1 MTPLPALAAG
11 RYALV
16 FPGAGS
22 HLPAMARR
30 LCRAFPAA
38 VEVLERAEKAVGLDL
53 ARLCRAGTAPEL
65 APPEISHPAVVATAL
80 AGSVALRAHLGE
92 RLAPPAFIGGHSL
105 GHFAALV
112 AAESIAF
119 EEALVLVARR
129 ARLMAEQSR
138 LRPALMASISGVAP
152 GRVAEWCADCPAVVG
167 TAVVG
172 CLNGPR
178 QTVVSGDEA
187 AVCWVT
193 ARAAEA
199 SAADDPVSVRKLT
212 AGVAS
217 HSPLMAPVQEEL
229 APALEA
235 LGPVAP
241 AVPVLLNSTGRPSTD
256 PGELR
261 TDLLRQL
268 SAPVRWNEA
277 MRAVL
282 DSGVETVVDTGPGQV
297 LSKAAGL
304 HPDAAPVALNFMQPL
319 EKVVPLP

>member
-1 MTPLPALAAG
+1 MTPLTALETG

-30 LCRAFPAA
+30 LCRTFPAA

-80 AGSVALRAHLGE
+80 AGSTALRAHLGE
-92 RLAPPAFIGGHSL
+92 RLAPPAFVGGHSL

-112 AAESIAF
+112 AAGSVAF
-119 EEALVLVARR
+119 EDALTLVARR

-138 LRPALMASISGVAP
+138 RRPALMASIGGVAP
-152 GRVAEWCADCPAVVG
+152 ARVAQWCADCPPAAGVAV
-167 TAVVG
+167 TG
-172 CLNGPR
+172 CLNGPQ
-178 QTVVSGDEA
+178 QTVVSGDER
-187 AVCWVT
+187 AVRWVT
-193 ARAAEA
+193 DRAAQA
-199 SAADDPVSVRKLT
+199 STEQEPVHVRELT

-217 HSPLMAPVQEEL
+217 HSPLMDPVQEEL
-229 APALEA
+229 APALAA
-235 LGPVAP
+235 LGPAAP
-241 AVPVLLNSTGRPSTD
+241 TAPVLLNTTGRPSTD
-256 PGELR
+256 PGELG

-268 SAPVRWNEA
+268 SAPVRWNDA

-297 LSKAAGL
+297 LCKAAAL
-304 HPDAAPVALNFMQPL
+304 HPDAVPIALNFMQPL
-319 EKVVPLP
+319 ERVVPLP

>member
-1 MTPLPALAAG
+1 MTPLPALSTG

-22 HLPAMARR
+22 HLPSMARR
-30 LCRAFPAA
+30 LCRAFPVA

-53 ARLCRAGTAPEL
+53 ARLCRAGTAREL

-80 AGSVALRAHLGE
+80 AGSAALRSHLGE

-112 AAESIAF
+112 AAESIGF

-138 LRPALMASISGVAP
+138 RRPALMASISGVAP
-152 GRVAEWCADCPAVVG
+152 ARVAEWCADCPAAAG
-167 TAVVG
+167 TAVTG
-172 CLNGPR
+172 CFNGPR

-187 AVCWVT
+187 AVRWVA
-193 ARAAEA
+193 ARAAET
-199 SAADDPVSVRKLT
+199 STEEDHVHIRELT

-217 HSPLMAPVQEEL
+217 HSPLMDPVQEEL
-229 APALEA
+229 APALDA
-235 LGPVAP
+235 LGPTAP
-241 AVPVLLNSTGRPSTD
+241 TVPVLLNTTGRPSTD
-256 PGELR
+256 PDELGA
-261 TDLLRQL
+261 DLLRQL
-268 SAPVRWNEA
+268 SAPVLWNEA

-297 LSKAAGL
+297 LAKAAAL
-304 HPDAAPVALNFMQPL
+304 HPAAVPVALNFMQPL